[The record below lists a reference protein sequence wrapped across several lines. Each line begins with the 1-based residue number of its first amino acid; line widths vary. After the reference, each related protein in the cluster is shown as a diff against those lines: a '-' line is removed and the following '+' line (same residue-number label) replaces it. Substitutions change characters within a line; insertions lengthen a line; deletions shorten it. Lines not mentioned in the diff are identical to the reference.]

1 MYGDGFIAVT
11 NWSFVV
17 VGALVIVALVLLA
30 YRLLGEPRRRRED
43 PFERNG
49 ELARA
54 KQMLDQSYERGEI
67 STIEYDERLRE
78 LRRQL

>member
-1 MYGDGFIAVT
+1 MYGNGLYAVT
-11 NWSFVV
+11 TWSFVV
-17 VGALVIVALVLLA
+17 VAALVVVGLVLLV

-49 ELARA
+49 ELAKA

-67 STIEYDERLRE
+67 SILEYDERLRE

>member
-1 MYGDGFIAVT
+1 MDDNGFIAVT

-17 VGALVIVALVLLA
+17 VGALVVVGLVLLA
-30 YRLLGEPRRRRED
+30 YRLLGEPHRRRED

-49 ELARA
+49 EVARA

-67 STIEYDERLRE
+67 TTMEYDARLRE